1 LVEPPGFHLRE
12 IVVETQAEANELLTE
27 LLGGADFA
35 EVAKEKSISSSSANG
50 GDIGFIRQIPFPEM
64 AEIVAALSEGEVSEV
79 VKGPDG
85 FYIVKLEEKSKERS
99 LPLEEIK
106 EDLKANILL
115 SKQQETIIE
124 HINKLKD
131 QFTVEVNEKLLK

>member
-1 LVEPPGFHLRE
+1 
-12 IVVETQAEANELLTE
+12 
-27 LLGGADFA
+27 
-35 EVAKEKSISSSSANG
+35 
-50 GDIGFIRQIPFPEM
+50 M